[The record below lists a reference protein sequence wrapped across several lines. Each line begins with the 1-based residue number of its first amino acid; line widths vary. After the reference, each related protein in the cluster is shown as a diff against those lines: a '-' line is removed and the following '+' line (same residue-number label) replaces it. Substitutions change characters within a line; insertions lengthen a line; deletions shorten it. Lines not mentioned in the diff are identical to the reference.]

1 MRSAIRVWSY
11 IRDWKVPPLIG
22 YQFFITYNKV
32 LQGVTPLVF
41 IMYFRVVYAFMAY
54 ISLTTD
60 SFTGDGHELL
70 FVASCHPRSSH

>member
-1 MRSAIRVWSY
+1 MPNSVS
-11 IRDWKVPPLIG
+11 IG
-22 YQFFITYNKV
+22 FYTSMEVFHEHGTFEGFISFSLLT
-32 LQGVTPLVF
+32 TPLVF

-60 SFTGDGHELL
+60 SFTGDGYELL